1 MFIPFIKINILYS
14 VCHSINLEYKFI
26 EKTIFTKFIKE
37 KSLLVIKPFVVKKI
51 YEYMHTLVFYIFFEV
66 LNF

>member
-1 MFIPFIKINILYS
+1 MEINILYS

-26 EKTIFTKFIKE
+26 EKTIFTTFIKE

-51 YEYMHTLVFYIFFEV
+51 
-66 LNF
+66 

>member
-37 KSLLVIKPFVVKKI
+37 KSLFVIKPFIVKK
-51 YEYMHTLVFYIFFEV
+51 YEYMHNLVFYIFFEV
-66 LNF
+66 LIF